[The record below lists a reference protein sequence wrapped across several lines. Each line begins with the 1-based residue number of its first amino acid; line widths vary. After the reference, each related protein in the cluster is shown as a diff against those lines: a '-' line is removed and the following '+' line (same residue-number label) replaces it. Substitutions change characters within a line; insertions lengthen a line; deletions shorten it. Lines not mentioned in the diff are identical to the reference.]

1 MQPDFTTSPWATPLD
16 PQGGPLYLQIVERLE
31 HAIAAGTLRAGDR
44 LSAQRAVASRLGVD
58 LTTVTRAYAQARTR
72 GLVIAD
78 GPRGTFVAAQKVE
91 LRALV
96 DLSLNIPPQPADPDL
111 HELLR
116 HGLAQVL
123 LRADID
129 LLMTYH
135 LAGGSAADR
144 AAGARW
150 LRPML
155 GDVDPGRVVAS
166 PGAQSAL
173 SALILAL
180 TRPGEV
186 LLCEPLVYPGFRA
199 AASQLGRLVQ
209 DVGIDDEGMLPAA
222 LEEAVRRSG
231 ARVVYLNPTIQNP
244 TTVTMPEGRRRALAA
259 TAARLDLQVIEDD
272 PYWLLADA
280 APPPLA
286 RLAPER
292 VHYVATLSKCLSPGL
307 RTAFVVSPDATRQSA
322 FLAALRSFSL
332 MRAPLTAVLVTQ
344 WLQDGTAL
352 RILAGVRAEARA
364 PGGRGTKPGRQPR
377 AGARVARGH
386 PPVAGPA
393 QLLDRPGVRARGARA
408 RPGDHAVGRVLQRHD
423 AGQRDPD
430 LAGRRTR
437 PQALVARAGAAVG
450 PAGAS
455 AIAGRGRG
463 DLMPRPGHRR
473 RSALPNRVP
482 APARGTRRRR

>member
-1 MQPDFTTSPWATPLD
+1 MQPDFAASAWATPLD
-16 PQGGPLYLQIVERLE
+16 PLGGPLYLQIVERLE
-31 HAIAAGTLRAGDR
+31 DAIAAGSVRAGDR
-44 LSAQRAVASRLGVD
+44 LSAQRTVASRLGVD

-72 GLVIAD
+72 GLLIAD

-155 GDVDPGRVVAS
+155 GDVDAGRVVAS

-222 LEEAVRRSG
+222 LEDAVRRSG

-292 VHYVATLSKCLSPGL
+292 AHYVATLSKCLSPGL

-364 PGGRGTKPGRQPR
+364 RQAVAAQSL
-377 AGARVARGH
+377 AGSL
-386 PPVAGPA
+386 A
-393 QLLDRPGVRARGARA
+393 QAHASREGIHLWLALPSYWTARA
-408 RPGDHAVGRVLQRHD
+408 F
-423 AGQRDPD
+423 
-430 LAGRRTR
+430 
-437 PQALVARAGAAVG
+437 AGAAREQG
-450 PAGAS
+450 L
-455 AIAGRGRG
+455 AITPSDAFSSGTTPVNAIRISLGEGRDRKRLSHALARLSGLLAR
-463 DLMPRPGHRR
+463 RP
-473 RSALPNRVP
+473 SPEEAVVI
-482 APARGTRRRR
+482 

>member
-1 MQPDFTTSPWATPLD
+1 MQPDFAASAWATPLD
-16 PQGGPLYLQIVERLE
+16 PLGGPLYLQIVERLE
-31 HAIAAGTLRAGDR
+31 DAIAAGSVRAGDR
-44 LSAQRAVASRLGVD
+44 LSAQRTVASRLGVD
-58 LTTVTRAYAQARTR
+58 LTTVTRAYAQARAR

-155 GDVDPGRVVAS
+155 GDVDAGRVVAS

-222 LEEAVRRSG
+222 LEDAVRRSG

-244 TTVTMPEGRRRALAA
+244 TTVTMPEGRRRALVA

-364 PGGRGTKPGRQPR
+364 RQAVAAQSL
-377 AGARVARGH
+377 AGSL
-386 PPVAGPA
+386 A
-393 QLLDRPGVRARGARA
+393 QAHASREGIHLWLALPSYWTARA
-408 RPGDHAVGRVLQRHD
+408 F
-423 AGQRDPD
+423 
-430 LAGRRTR
+430 
-437 PQALVARAGAAVG
+437 ARAAREQGLAITPSDAFSSGTTPVNAIRISLGEGRDRKRLSHALARLSGLLARRPSPEEAVV
-450 PAGAS
+450 
-455 AIAGRGRG
+455 I
-463 DLMPRPGHRR
+463 
-473 RSALPNRVP
+473 
-482 APARGTRRRR
+482 

>member
-1 MQPDFTTSPWATPLD
+1 MQPDFTISPWATPLD

-31 HAIAAGTLRAGDR
+31 DAIAAGTLRAGDR

-180 TRPGEV
+180 TRPGDV

-222 LEEAVRRSG
+222 LEDAVRRSG

-364 PGGRGTKPGRQPR
+364 RQAVAAQSLAGGL
-377 AGARVARGH
+377 
-386 PPVAGPA
+386 A
-393 QLLDRPGVRARGARA
+393 QAHASREGIHLWLTLPSYWTARA
-408 RPGDHAVGRVLQRHD
+408 F
-423 AGQRDPD
+423 
-430 LAGRRTR
+430 
-437 PQALVARAGAAVG
+437 ARAAREQGLAITPSDAFSSGTTPVNAIRISLGEGRDRKRLSHALARLSGLLARRPSPQEAVL
-450 PAGAS
+450 
-455 AIAGRGRG
+455 I
-463 DLMPRPGHRR
+463 
-473 RSALPNRVP
+473 
-482 APARGTRRRR
+482 

>member
-31 HAIAAGTLRAGDR
+31 DAIAAGSVRAGDR

-222 LEEAVRRSG
+222 LEDAVRRSG

-280 APPPLA
+280 APPPLG

-364 PGGRGTKPGRQPR
+364 RQAVAAQSL
-377 AGARVARGH
+377 AGSL
-386 PPVAGPA
+386 A
-393 QLLDRPGVRARGARA
+393 QAHASREGIHLWLALPSYWTARA
-408 RPGDHAVGRVLQRHD
+408 F
-423 AGQRDPD
+423 
-430 LAGRRTR
+430 
-437 PQALVARAGAAVG
+437 ARAAREQGLAITPSDAFSSGTTPVNAIRISLGEGRDRKRLSHALARLSGLLARRPSPEEAVV
-450 PAGAS
+450 
-455 AIAGRGRG
+455 I
-463 DLMPRPGHRR
+463 
-473 RSALPNRVP
+473 
-482 APARGTRRRR
+482 